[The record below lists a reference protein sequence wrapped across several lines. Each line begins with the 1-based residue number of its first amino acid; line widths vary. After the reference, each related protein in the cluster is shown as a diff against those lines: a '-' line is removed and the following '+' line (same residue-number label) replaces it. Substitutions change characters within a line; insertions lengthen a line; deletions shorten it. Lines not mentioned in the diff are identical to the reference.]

1 MSQLSIIIPVYKN
14 QDSLGELVQQLK
26 EMNKKTKTDFEVV
39 FVVDGSPDQSYS
51 VLTQL
56 LPACGF
62 RSQLLLLSRNF
73 GSFAAIRAGL
83 QAAVGPF
90 FAVMAADLQESVELP
105 FQFFE
110 RLKLGKADIV
120 FGKRNRRSDPFFSAL
135 FSQLF
140 WFLYRTSVQKEMP
153 EGGLDVFGCN
163 QVVRNQIL
171 ILEESNTTLVGLL
184 LWVGFQRD
192 FVLYDRWA
200 RVHGKSAWSLKRK
213 IRYLL
218 DSCFAF
224 SDLPIRLLSLVGLG
238 GMGLAVLLGCVI
250 LFARLTGSIG
260 VPGYSALASLILFF
274 GGLNA
279 FGLGILGE
287 YLWRTFEN
295 TKKRPNFIVYKKQEY
310 EGARKEGRP

>member
-1 MSQLSIIIPVYKN
+1 
-14 QDSLGELVQQLK
+14 
-26 EMNKKTKTDFEVV
+26 
-39 FVVDGSPDQSYS
+39 
-51 VLTQL
+51 
-56 LPACGF
+56 
-62 RSQLLLLSRNF
+62 
-73 GSFAAIRAGL
+73 
-83 QAAVGPF
+83 
-90 FAVMAADLQESVELP
+90 
-105 FQFFE
+105 
-110 RLKLGKADIV
+110 
-120 FGKRNRRSDPFFSAL
+120 
-135 FSQLF
+135 
-140 WFLYRTSVQKEMP
+140 VQKEMP
-153 EGGLDVFGCN
+153 EGGIDVFGCN